1 MDVADEIGKE
11 GLPSLINDPHKSTQ
25 WSRITYQIDSLDR
38 EKMHSGWVMVTWIVI
53 GHICA

>member
-38 EKMHSGWVMVTWIVI
+38 EKMHSGGTCIVI

>member
-38 EKMHSGWVMVTWIVI
+38 EKMHSGWVMVTCIVI